1 MSRPNQRW
9 RLFPSSFSPSHQ
21 SLLSHDVHWAIMGKG
36 SNYSSSSSSSN
47 HCNNRLAR
55 SNCGASSSSSS
66 SSRMKKRD
74 PGTDLMLALGFSAPR
89 YGNFSGYV
97 TCNFIASLE
106 RNVLL
111 IEFHRNTCKFPAV
124 IPFGFRFFKR
134 SLSFFFFFFCLK
146 WENGGNKRTRKIRG
160 SHRRSFNL
168 EPWGWCC
175 SDPIFFLVIVCG
187 RGQLQQLDWADSS
200 QSELLN
206 GCDTSSMMEV
216 EESDNS
222 ATFYVK
228 VYMDGIPIGRKLDL
242 LAHDGYLALINTLN
256 CMFDTAIICK
266 LFCFCWVRF
275 SAQT

>member
-36 SNYSSSSSSSN
+36 SNYSSSSSSN

-74 PGTDLMLALGFSAPR
+74 PGTDLRLALGFSAPR
-89 YGNFSGYV
+89 HGNFSGYV

-134 SLSFFFFFFCLK
+134 SLSFFFFFFVLSEK
-146 WENGGNKRTRKIRG
+146 TEEIKEHGKSEDRT
-160 SHRRSFNL
+160 
-168 EPWGWCC
+168 
-175 SDPIFFLVIVCG
+175 V
-187 RGQLQQLDWADSS
+187 
-200 QSELLN
+200 
-206 GCDTSSMMEV
+206 
-216 EESDNS
+216 
-222 ATFYVK
+222 
-228 VYMDGIPIGRKLDL
+228 DL
-242 LAHDGYLALINTLN
+242 LILN
-256 CMFDTAIICK
+256 HEDDVAAI
-266 LFCFCWVRF
+266 RYSF
-275 SAQT
+275 S